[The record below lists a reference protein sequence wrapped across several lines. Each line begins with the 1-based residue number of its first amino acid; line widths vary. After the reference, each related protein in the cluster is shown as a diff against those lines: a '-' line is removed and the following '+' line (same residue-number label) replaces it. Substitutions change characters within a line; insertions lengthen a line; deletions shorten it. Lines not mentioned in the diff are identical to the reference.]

1 LFKNKEGISLTNR
14 KGWEMKEKYYYVS
27 MELAFW
33 SKDKKEAIRNFKKA
47 VKDDVV
53 YFRVEEKKLT
63 N

>member
-1 LFKNKEGISLTNR
+1 
-14 KGWEMKEKYYYVS
+14 MKEKYYYVS